1 MSLIHL
7 FAFLCKNAFFIVA
20 GLFGIGF
27 IIGFHELG
35 HFLFCKLFNIR
46 TPSFSIG
53 FGPKLF
59 SKKIWGTE
67 FSLSAIPVGGYVE
80 VAGMAEVAQGEQKE
94 AHSRDAHSIES
105 KPWYQKML
113 VVLGGI
119 LFNLIFAYVTMV
131 LLFMAGAPGSRMLYP
146 LTESPTIETVAR
158 NSAAEKA
165 GIKPGDTILAIDNKS
180 ITVDRGP
187 IALSD
192 SMTEHLKALR
202 NKPNGQ
208 VELLV
213 KRDAQNQTVPVT
225 LDEQEIM
232 GNKMGVL
239 GVTFKTYDWP
249 SLSLIDSFK
258 YGIKVTNAYIVNT
271 IYAFKYMFS
280 KKDISQA
287 GGPLM
292 IISETAKS
300 AGKGIKIFFL
310 LLALISINLAVL
322 NLIPLPILDGGQ
334 MFFYTI
340 EAIAGRQV
348 PAKVKEYIHIANWG
362 LFMLLILYLS
372 AKDIFGMIAPH
383 IENIKGILGMQ

>member
-7 FAFLCKNAFFIVA
+7 FAFLCKNAFFIIA

-59 SKKIWGTE
+59 SKKIWDTE

-80 VAGMAEVAQGEQKE
+80 VAGAAEVAQGEQKE

-119 LFNLIFAYVTMV
+119 LFNLIFAYTTLI
-131 LLFMAGAPGSRMLYP
+131 LLFMTGAPGSRMLYP
-146 LTESPTIETVAR
+146 LTESPAIETVAR
-158 NSAAEKA
+158 NSAAERA
-165 GIKPGDTILAIDNKS
+165 GLKPGDTILAVDNKP
-180 ITVDRGP
+180 IVVNEGP

-192 SMTEHLKALR
+192 SMTEHLKSLR
-202 NKPNGQ
+202 NRPNDQ
-208 VELLV
+208 VQLLIN
-213 KRDAQNQTVPVT
+213 RDAQTQTMPVT

-232 GNKMGVL
+232 GTKMGVL

-249 SLSLIDSFK
+249 SLSLLDSFR

-271 IYAFKYMFS
+271 LSAFKYMFS
-280 KKDISQA
+280 KRDISQA

-300 AGKGIKIFFL
+300 AGKGVKIFFL

-322 NLIPLPILDGGQ
+322 NLIPVPILDGGQ
-334 MFFYTI
+334 MLFYTI
-340 EAIAGRQV
+340 EAIAGRQL
-348 PAKVKEYIHIANWG
+348 PIKVKEYIHIASWG

-372 AKDIFGMIAPH
+372 AKDIFGIVSPY
-383 IENIKGILGMQ
+383 IENIKGILGMK